1 MASPRI
7 DNNPLASARI
17 NATGAVARQGSG
29 SLNGE
34 QVVQAKSD
42 ASILEDAR
50 EELSVAIAVHKGESK
65 TFRQRQVAAGGGV
78 RRMQIEQ
85 VQAYLDATRRHPDP
99 AELANLA
106 KRIQDAARPRD
117 VAQQSSQSPA
127 HWFALLQFALH
138 DAQRRGLPDDVV
150 ERLRDAL
157 EDLDLEYGSEIQ
169 AGLNTAQVASEFAPD
184 SKGVETFQRT
194 YTDIVLGEQTFAQ
207 TLQLVLK
214 RLGGVQ
220 GQDFERAL
228 KALLGALGAELTAAR
243 ASTQPER
250 LQALVQDVYRLQVAG
265 TALEECTAIAKE
277 VAQRFGILTVNP
289 AELMKDL
296 VTYTSD
302 RWVMPGRLMEL
313 AQKFMVAGLPERLA
327 FHRGT
332 REALRKL
339 PVWVFLGLDE
349 RDSLLKVAQQVYDE
363 TVAAEEERLGLL

>member
-1 MASPRI
+1 MSRI
-7 DNNPLASARI
+7 DNQLHVNARPDVQ
-17 NATGAVARQGSG
+17 AVTGRQRSG

-34 QVVQAKSD
+34 QVVVPPS
-42 ASILEDAR
+42 SELSLLEYAR
-50 EELSVAIAVHKGESK
+50 EELSAAIAIHKGESK
-65 TFRQRQVAAGGGV
+65 TFGQRKFGAGVGV
-78 RRMQIEQ
+78 RRMQIDQ
-85 VQAYLDATRRHPDP
+85 IQAYLDATRRHPDP
-99 AELANLA
+99 KQLADTVKLL
-106 KRIQDAARPRD
+106 QDSARPRD
-117 VAQQSSQSPA
+117 VAQRASQSPA
-127 HWFALLQFALH
+127 HWFALLQYALD
-138 DAQRRGLPDDVV
+138 DALRGNLASDVA

-157 EDLDLEYGSEIQ
+157 EDLELEYGSQIQ
-169 AGLNTAQVASEFAPD
+169 AGLNTAQVAAEFAPD
-184 SKGVETFQRT
+184 SEGVETFQRT

-214 RLGGVQ
+214 RLGGAQ
-220 GQDFERAL
+220 GQDFQRGL
-228 KALLGALGAELTAAR
+228 QALLAALGAELAAVR

-250 LQALVQDVYRLQVAG
+250 LQALVQDVYRLQVAC
-265 TALEECTAIAKE
+265 TALEECAAIAKE
-277 VAQRFGILTVNP
+277 VSQRFGILTVNP

-332 REALRKL
+332 RNALRKL

-349 RDSLLKVAQQVYDE
+349 RDSLLKAAQQVYDE